1 MDRSEIRNGLVGA
14 GLSRIADQL
23 SESSRACIEVQ
34 SCTVKDEELPVGV
47 SKFGGQPD
55 MPEGAS
61 WPTWDDEPLAFLC
74 QINLSSVNGFDAD
87 GLLPASGLLSFF
99 YVAEQSTWGFDSEDR
114 GSWAVLYFTDTKLT
128 RTPWPEELDEEG
140 HYSACRL
147 NFGLGATIPGWETK
161 VVSDLN
167 LSDEEQDSFFE
178 FAESLGDVEH
188 HLLGHPQ
195 EIQGAMQLQ
204 CQLASNGLY
213 CGDQSGYND
222 PRAVELKSGESDWQ
236 LLMQIDSDDNA
247 DWMWGDCGRLYF
259 WIKSDD
265 LKSQD
270 FSNCWMVLQ
279 CG

>member
-1 MDRSEIRNGLVGA
+1 M
-14 GLSRIADQL
+14 
-23 SESSRACIEVQ
+23 
-34 SCTVKDEELPVGV
+34 
-47 SKFGGQPD
+47 
-55 MPEGAS
+55 
-61 WPTWDDEPLAFLC
+61 
-74 QINLSSVNGFDAD
+74 
-87 GLLPASGLLSFF
+87 
-99 YVAEQSTWGFDSEDR
+99 
-114 GSWAVLYFTDTKLT
+114 
-128 RTPWPEELDEEG
+128 
-140 HYSACRL
+140 
-147 NFGLGATIPGWETK
+147 
-161 VVSDLN
+161 SDLN